1 MRYIK
6 LIEINTKVGT
16 KAYLLF
22 ISDDP
27 RAIFLYFNKSD
38 FNGLNLVACEKR
50 LKQGGTYIDGWANES
65 PTEDKTP
72 YLFLNLKS
80 LNELPLVK
88 VATLINH
95 EASHLAI
102 MFYGQLTDDNE
113 EEIISLAEQITLDI
127 IDLLNYPK
135 IYFKLELC
143 DVNNY

>member
-16 KAYLLF
+16 KTYLLF

-102 MFYGQLTDDNE
+102 MFYGQLTDENE
-113 EEIISLAEQITLDI
+113 EDIISLAEKITLDI

>member
-6 LIEINTKVGT
+6 LIDINTKVGT
-16 KAYLLF
+16 KTYLLF

-65 PTEDKTP
+65 PTDDKTP

-102 MFYGQLTDDNE
+102 MFYGQLNDDNE
-113 EEIISLAEQITLDI
+113 EDIITLAEKITLDI

-143 DVNNY
+143 DINDY